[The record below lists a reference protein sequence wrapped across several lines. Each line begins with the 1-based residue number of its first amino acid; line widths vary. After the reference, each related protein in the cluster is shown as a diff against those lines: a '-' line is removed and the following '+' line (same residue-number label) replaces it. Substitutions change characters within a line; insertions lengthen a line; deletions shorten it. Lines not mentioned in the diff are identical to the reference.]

1 MINLL
6 IDTSVL
12 VKWFHAEGE
21 SELAPARALRSAHLA
36 GDVEALVI
44 DLAYYEVGNVLTR
57 ALKWPAT
64 DVADQLDDLRAILG
78 EPVPMTAS
86 WLRPATAVAQT
97 HQLLFY
103 DASWAAAAAELGISL
118 ISADGRLVE
127 AGLAESATETFA
139 RLRLPTR

>member
-1 MINLL
+1 VINLL

-21 SELAPARALRSAHLA
+21 SELIPARALRTAHLA
-36 GDVEALVI
+36 GDVEAMVI
-44 DLAYYEVGNVLTR
+44 DLAYYEVGNVLTHV
-57 ALKWPAT
+57 LKWPAT

-78 EPVPMTAS
+78 EPVAMTAS
-86 WLRPATAVAQT
+86 WFRPATEVAQT
-97 HQLLFY
+97 HQLSFY

-118 ISADGRLVE
+118 ISADRRLVN
-127 AGLAESATETFA
+127 AGLAESATTTVA